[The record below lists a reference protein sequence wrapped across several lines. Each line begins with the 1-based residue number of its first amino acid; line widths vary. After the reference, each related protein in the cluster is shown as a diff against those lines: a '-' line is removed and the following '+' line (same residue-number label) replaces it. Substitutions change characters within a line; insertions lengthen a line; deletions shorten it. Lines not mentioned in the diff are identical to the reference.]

1 MESVKTGKTN
11 KVGKN
16 TEMAHTKTNKET
28 HFKQVSAIT
37 NRIRSIGGIFTKIAK
52 KVRELV
58 KKHPKKSSAALV
70 VLTPVACKRA
80 KELDDKVQDKS
91 KQAEKENKI
100 NWWKY
105 SGLTIATSLLLA
117 ACSAGDIDKQIELE
131 QEKQKTEQEKKEA
144 ENARDRA
151 NKSEIELEQERQKT
165 NKSGIELANSQIK
178 AEQERQ
184 KTEQEKQKANKSEIE
199 LEQQKQKTINTQ
211 RDLIKE
217 QKDFIKETE
226 QNCQEKHGQL
236 FIKRARIKTGITTG
250 IAIEIEAECKTPKP
264 TKTNQTPI
272 QPKHLPNS
280 KHPHSQRGS
289 KAQELIAYLL
299 FEQKDFIIETEQKCQ
314 EKHNQ
319 FFIKKAGIK
328 GGAIEV
334 EAECKTPKPTKTNQT
349 PIQPKH
355 LPNSKQPHSQ
365 RGSKAQ
371 ELIAYLQK
379 ELESLPYSQKAIAKQ
394 VDFYK
399 PSSIAYLELDPR
411 DFKVTEEWQN
421 ENLKIRSKAQAK
433 MLEMRKPQANLSPS
447 QSFLFVQRIFAD
459 INKEI
464 EAAANT
470 EKKAEKVGYGYSKRV

>member
-16 TEMAHTKTNKET
+16 TETANAKTNKET
-28 HFKQVSAIT
+28 HFKQASAIT
-37 NRIRSIGGIFTKIAK
+37 NTIRSIGGFFTKIAK
-52 KVRELV
+52 RVRGLV
-58 KKHPKKSSAALV
+58 KKHPKKSKTALV
-70 VLTPVACKRA
+70 VLTHVACKRA

-91 KQAEKENKI
+91 KQAEKENQI

-117 ACSAGDIDKQIELE
+117 ACSTGDIDKQIELE
-131 QEKQKTEQEKKEA
+131 QEKQKTEQEQQKTEQERQK
-144 ENARDRA
+144 A
-151 NKSEIELEQERQKT
+151 NRSGIELEQERQKT

-184 KTEQEKQKANKSEIE
+184 KTEQEKQKANESEIE

-217 QKDFIKETE
+217 QKDFIKEAE
-226 QNCQEKHGQL
+226 QN
-236 FIKRARIKTGITTG
+236 
-250 IAIEIEAECKTPKP
+250 
-264 TKTNQTPI
+264 
-272 QPKHLPNS
+272 
-280 KHPHSQRGS
+280 
-289 KAQELIAYLL
+289 
-299 FEQKDFIIETEQKCQ
+299 CQ

-355 LPNSKQPHSQ
+355 LPNSKQPRSQ

-411 DFKVTEEWQN
+411 DFNATEEWQK

-433 MLEMRKPQANLSPS
+433 MLEMRSLKPSNLSAF
-447 QSFLFVQRIFAD
+447 QSFSIIQNIVAD

-464 EAAANT
+464 KVVANT
-470 EKKAEKVGYGYSKRV
+470 EKKVEKAGYGYSKRM

>member
-16 TEMAHTKTNKET
+16 TETANTKANKET

-37 NRIRSIGGIFTKIAK
+37 NTLRSIGGFFTKIVK

-58 KKHPKKSSAALV
+58 KKHPKKSNAALV
-70 VLTPVACKRA
+70 VLTHVACKRA

-91 KQAEKENKI
+91 KQAEKENQI

-131 QEKQKTEQEKKEA
+131 QEKQKTS
-144 ENARDRA
+144 N
-151 NKSEIELEQERQKT
+151 IET
-165 NKSGIELANSQIK
+165 NNQIK

-236 FIKRARIKTGITTG
+236 FIKKARIKTGIATG

-280 KHPHSQRGS
+280 K
-289 KAQELIAYLL
+289 
-299 FEQKDFIIETEQKCQ
+299 
-314 EKHNQ
+314 
-319 FFIKKAGIK
+319 
-328 GGAIEV
+328 
-334 EAECKTPKPTKTNQT
+334 
-349 PIQPKH
+349 QPR
-355 LPNSKQPHSQ
+355 SQ

-411 DFKVTEEWQN
+411 DFNVAEEWQK

-433 MLEMRKPQANLSPS
+433 MLEMRSLNPDPQAHLSTS
-447 QSFLFVQRIFAD
+447 QSLLFLQKIFAD

-464 EAAANT
+464 KIVANT
-470 EKKAEKVGYGYSKRV
+470 EKKAEKAGYGYSKRM

>member
-1 MESVKTGKTN
+1 MESVKTAKEK
-11 KVGKN
+11 KVFKN
-16 TEMAHTKTNKET
+16 TEVANTKTNKET

-37 NRIRSIGGIFTKIAK
+37 NTLRSIGGIFTKIVK
-52 KVRELV
+52 KVRELF
-58 KKHPKKSSAALV
+58 KKHPKKSKVVLV
-70 VLTPVACKRA
+70 VLTHVACKRA
-80 KELDDKVQDKS
+80 NELDDKVQDKS
-91 KQAEKENKI
+91 KQAEKENQI

-117 ACSAGDIDKQIELE
+117 ACNAGDIDKQIELE
-131 QEKQKTEQEKKEA
+131 QEKQK
-144 ENARDRA
+144 A
-151 NKSEIELEQERQKT
+151 NKSGIELEQERQKT

-184 KTEQEKQKANKSEIE
+184 KTEQERQKTNKSGIELEQQRQKTEQEKQKTNKSEIE
-199 LEQQKQKTINTQ
+199 LANSQIKAEQEKQKTINTQ

-236 FIKRARIKTGITTG
+236 FIKRTRIKTGITTG

-264 TKTNQTPI
+264 
-272 QPKHLPNS
+272 
-280 KHPHSQRGS
+280 
-289 KAQELIAYLL
+289 A
-299 FEQKDFIIETEQKCQ
+299 
-314 EKHNQ
+314 
-319 FFIKKAGIK
+319 
-328 GGAIEV
+328 
-334 EAECKTPKPTKTNQT
+334 KTNQT

-355 LPNSKQPHSQ
+355 LPNSKQPRSQ
-365 RGSKAQ
+365 RGSKTQ

-394 VDFYK
+394 VNFYK

-411 DFKVTEEWQN
+411 DFNVTEEWQK

-433 MLEMRKPQANLSPS
+433 MLEMRDLKPYPQTHLSTS
-447 QSFLFVQRIFAD
+447 QSFSIIQNIVAD
-459 INKEI
+459 ISKEI

-470 EKKAEKVGYGYSKRV
+470 EKKAEKAGYGYSKRM

>member
-1 MESVKTGKTN
+1 MKLVKTGKTN

-16 TEMAHTKTNKET
+16 TEMANTKTNKET

-37 NRIRSIGGIFTKIAK
+37 NTLKSIGGIFTKIAK
-52 KVRELV
+52 KVRELF
-58 KKHPKKSSAALV
+58 KKHPKKSKVALV
-70 VLTPVACKRA
+70 VLTHVACKKA

-91 KQAEKENKI
+91 KQAEKENQI

-117 ACSAGDIDKQIELE
+117 ACSAGDVSEQIELE

-151 NKSEIELEQERQKT
+151 NKSGIELEQERQKT

-184 KTEQEKQKANKSEIE
+184 KTEQEKQKTNKSEIE

-264 TKTNQTPI
+264 
-272 QPKHLPNS
+272 
-280 KHPHSQRGS
+280 
-289 KAQELIAYLL
+289 A
-299 FEQKDFIIETEQKCQ
+299 
-314 EKHNQ
+314 
-319 FFIKKAGIK
+319 
-328 GGAIEV
+328 
-334 EAECKTPKPTKTNQT
+334 KTNQT

-365 RGSKAQ
+365 RGSKTQ

-433 MLEMRKPQANLSPS
+433 MLEMRKTQANLSTF
-447 QSFLFVQRIFAD
+447 QSFSILQNIVAD

-464 EAAANT
+464 EASANT
-470 EKKAEKVGYGYSKRV
+470 EKKVEKVGYGYSKRM

>member
-16 TEMAHTKTNKET
+16 TETANTKANKET

-37 NRIRSIGGIFTKIAK
+37 NTIRSISGFFTKIAK
-52 KVRELV
+52 RVRELV
-58 KKHPKKSSAALV
+58 KKHPKKSRVALV
-70 VLTPVACKRA
+70 VLTHVACRKA

-91 KQAEKENKI
+91 KQAEKENQI

-131 QEKQKTEQEKKEA
+131 QEQ
-144 ENARDRA
+144 
-151 NKSEIELEQERQKT
+151 
-165 NKSGIELANSQIK
+165 
-178 AEQERQ
+178 Q
-184 KTEQEKQKANKSEIE
+184 KTEQEKQK
-199 LEQQKQKTINTQ
+199 TINT
-211 RDLIKE
+211 
-217 QKDFIKETE
+217 QKDFIKYAE
-226 QNCQEKHGQL
+226 QN
-236 FIKRARIKTGITTG
+236 
-250 IAIEIEAECKTPKP
+250 
-264 TKTNQTPI
+264 
-272 QPKHLPNS
+272 
-280 KHPHSQRGS
+280 
-289 KAQELIAYLL
+289 
-299 FEQKDFIIETEQKCQ
+299 CQ

-319 FFIKKAGIK
+319 FFIKKVGIKAGI
-328 GGAIEV
+328 AIEV

-355 LPNSKQPHSQ
+355 LPNSKQPRSQ

-411 DFKVTEEWQN
+411 DFNVTEEWQK

-433 MLEMRKPQANLSPS
+433 MLEMRSLKPDSQAHLSTS
-447 QSFLFVQRIFAD
+447 QSLLFVQKIFAD
-459 INKEI
+459 VSKEI

-470 EKKAEKVGYGYSKRV
+470 EKKVEKAGYGYSKRM

>member
-16 TEMAHTKTNKET
+16 TETADTKANKET

-37 NRIRSIGGIFTKIAK
+37 NTLRSIGGIFTKIAK
-52 KVRELV
+52 KVRELF
-58 KKHPKKSSAALV
+58 KKHPKKSNAALV
-70 VLTPVACKRA
+70 VLTHVACKRA

-91 KQAEKENKI
+91 KQAEKENQI

-117 ACSAGDIDKQIELE
+117 ACSTGDIDKQIELE
-131 QEKQKTEQEKKEA
+131 QEKQEANKSGIELEQERQKTEQEKQK
-144 ENARDRA
+144 A

-236 FIKRARIKTGITTG
+236 FIKKARIKTGITTG

-264 TKTNQTPI
+264 
-272 QPKHLPNS
+272 
-280 KHPHSQRGS
+280 
-289 KAQELIAYLL
+289 A
-299 FEQKDFIIETEQKCQ
+299 
-314 EKHNQ
+314 
-319 FFIKKAGIK
+319 
-328 GGAIEV
+328 
-334 EAECKTPKPTKTNQT
+334 KTNQT

-365 RGSKAQ
+365 RGSKVQ

-411 DFKVTEEWQN
+411 DFNVTEEWQK

-433 MLEMRKPQANLSPS
+433 MLEMRDLKLDPQAHLPTS
-447 QSFLFVQRIFAD
+447 QSLLFLQKIFAD
-459 INKEI
+459 VNKEI
-464 EAAANT
+464 KVVANT
-470 EKKAEKVGYGYSKRV
+470 EKKAEKAGYGYSKRV

>member
-16 TEMAHTKTNKET
+16 TEMANTKANKET
-28 HFKQVSAIT
+28 HFKQASAIT
-37 NRIRSIGGIFTKIAK
+37 NIIRSIGGIFTKIAK

-58 KKHPKKSSAALV
+58 KKHPKKSNVALV
-70 VLTPVACKRA
+70 VLTHATCKKA

-91 KQAEKENKI
+91 KQAEKENQI

-105 SGLTIATSLLLA
+105 SGLTIAISLLLA

-131 QEKQKTEQEKKEA
+131 QEKKEA

-151 NKSEIELEQERQKT
+151 NKSGIELEQERQKT

-236 FIKRARIKTGITTG
+236 FIKKARIKTGITTG
-250 IAIEIEAECKTPKP
+250 I
-264 TKTNQTPI
+264 
-272 QPKHLPNS
+272 
-280 KHPHSQRGS
+280 
-289 KAQELIAYLL
+289 
-299 FEQKDFIIETEQKCQ
+299 
-314 EKHNQ
+314 
-319 FFIKKAGIK
+319 
-328 GGAIEV
+328 AIEV

-355 LPNSKQPHSQ
+355 LPNSKQPRSQ

-411 DFKVTEEWQN
+411 DFNVTEEWQK

-433 MLEMRKPQANLSPS
+433 MLEMRHLKPDPQAHLPTS
-447 QSFLFVQRIFAD
+447 QSLLFIQKIFAD
-459 INKEI
+459 LNKEI

-470 EKKAEKVGYGYSKRV
+470 EKKAEKAGYGYSKRM

>member
-1 MESVKTGKTN
+1 MKSVKTGKTN

-16 TEMAHTKTNKET
+16 TEMANTKTNKET

-37 NRIRSIGGIFTKIAK
+37 NRLRSIGGIFTKIAK
-52 KVRELV
+52 KIRELV
-58 KKHPKKSSAALV
+58 KKHPKKSNVALV
-70 VLTPVACKRA
+70 VLTHVACKRA

-91 KQAEKENKI
+91 KQAEKENQI

-117 ACSAGDIDKQIELE
+117 ACSTSDIDKQIELE
-131 QEKQKTEQEKKEA
+131 QEKQKANKSGIELEQERQKTEQEKQK
-144 ENARDRA
+144 A

-236 FIKRARIKTGITTG
+236 FIKKTRIKTGITTG

-280 KHPHSQRGS
+280 K
-289 KAQELIAYLL
+289 
-299 FEQKDFIIETEQKCQ
+299 
-314 EKHNQ
+314 
-319 FFIKKAGIK
+319 
-328 GGAIEV
+328 
-334 EAECKTPKPTKTNQT
+334 
-349 PIQPKH
+349 
-355 LPNSKQPHSQ
+355 QPHSQ

-371 ELIAYLQK
+371 EFIAYLQK
-379 ELESLPYSQKAIAKQ
+379 ELESLPYSQKAIVKQ

-433 MLEMRKPQANLSPS
+433 MLEMRNIKPYPQAHLSAS
-447 QSFLFVQRIFAD
+447 QSLLFVQKIFAD
-459 INKEI
+459 ISKEI
-464 EAAANT
+464 KVVANT
-470 EKKAEKVGYGYSKRV
+470 EKKAEKVGYGYSKRM

>member
-28 HFKQVSAIT
+28 HFKQASAIT
-37 NRIRSIGGIFTKIAK
+37 NMIRSIGGFFTKIVK

-58 KKHPKKSSAALV
+58 KKHPEKSSAALV
-70 VLTPVACKRA
+70 VLIHAACKRA

-131 QEKQKTEQEKKEA
+131 QEKQKTSNIETNNQIKVEQE
-144 ENARDRA
+144 
-151 NKSEIELEQERQKT
+151 QQKT
-165 NKSGIELANSQIK
+165 SNIETNNQIK
-178 AEQERQ
+178 AEQE
-184 KTEQEKQKANKSEIE
+184 
-199 LEQQKQKTINTQ
+199 KQKTINTQ

-217 QKDFIKETE
+217 QKDLVKEQKDLVKEQKDLVKEQKDLIKEQKDFIKYVE
-226 QNCQEKHGQL
+226 QNCKEKHGQF
-236 FIKRARIKTGITTG
+236 FIEKGGIKAGIGGIT
-250 IAIEIEAECKTPKP
+250 IEAEAKCKTPKP
-264 TKTNQTPI
+264 
-272 QPKHLPNS
+272 
-280 KHPHSQRGS
+280 
-289 KAQELIAYLL
+289 A
-299 FEQKDFIIETEQKCQ
+299 
-314 EKHNQ
+314 
-319 FFIKKAGIK
+319 
-328 GGAIEV
+328 
-334 EAECKTPKPTKTNQT
+334 KTNQT

-411 DFKVTEEWQN
+411 DFNVTEEWQK

-447 QSFLFVQRIFAD
+447 QSLLFVQKIFAD

-464 EAAANT
+464 KVVANT
-470 EKKAEKVGYGYSKRV
+470 EKKAEKAGYGYSKRM

>member
-1 MESVKTGKTN
+1 MESGKTN

-28 HFKQVSAIT
+28 HFKQVSAIINT
-37 NRIRSIGGIFTKIAK
+37 LRLIGGIFTKIAK

-58 KKHPKKSSAALV
+58 KKHPNKSNVALV
-70 VLTPVACKRA
+70 VLTHVACKRA

-117 ACSAGDIDKQIELE
+117 ACSTDDIDKQIELE
-131 QEKQKTEQEKKEA
+131 QEKQK
-144 ENARDRA
+144 A
-151 NKSEIELEQERQKT
+151 NKSGIELEQERQKT
-165 NKSGIELANSQIK
+165 NKSGIELEQQRQKTEQEKQKTNKSEIELANSQIK
-178 AEQERQ
+178 AEQEKQ
-184 KTEQEKQKANKSEIE
+184 KTNKSEIE
-199 LEQQKQKTINTQ
+199 LANSQIKAEQEKQKTINTQ
-211 RDLIKE
+211 RDLIKK

-236 FIKRARIKTGITTG
+236 FIKKTRIKTGITTG

-264 TKTNQTPI
+264 AKTNQTPI
-272 QPKHLPNS
+272 QPKH
-280 KHPHSQRGS
+280 
-289 KAQELIAYLL
+289 
-299 FEQKDFIIETEQKCQ
+299 F
-314 EKHNQ
+314 
-319 FFIKKAGIK
+319 
-328 GGAIEV
+328 
-334 EAECKTPKPTKTNQT
+334 
-349 PIQPKH
+349 
-355 LPNSKQPHSQ
+355 PNSKQPHSQ

-394 VDFYK
+394 VNFYK

-433 MLEMRKPQANLSPS
+433 MLEMRNPQANLSPF
-447 QSFLFVQRIFAD
+447 QSFSIIQNIVAD
-459 INKEI
+459 INKGI

-470 EKKAEKVGYGYSKRV
+470 EKKAEKAGYGYSKRM

>member
-16 TEMAHTKTNKET
+16 TEMANTKTSKDT
-28 HFKQVSAIT
+28 HFKQVSAIINT
-37 NRIRSIGGIFTKIAK
+37 LKSIGGFFTKIAK

-58 KKHPKKSSAALV
+58 KKHPKKSNVALV
-70 VLTPVACKRA
+70 VLTHAACKRA

-91 KQAEKENKI
+91 KQAEKENQI

-117 ACSAGDIDKQIELE
+117 ACSVGDTDKQIELE
-131 QEKQKTEQEKKEA
+131 QEKQKANKSGIELEQERQKTEQERQKT
-144 ENARDRA
+144 

-280 KHPHSQRGS
+280 K
-289 KAQELIAYLL
+289 
-299 FEQKDFIIETEQKCQ
+299 
-314 EKHNQ
+314 
-319 FFIKKAGIK
+319 
-328 GGAIEV
+328 
-334 EAECKTPKPTKTNQT
+334 
-349 PIQPKH
+349 QPR
-355 LPNSKQPHSQ
+355 SQ

-411 DFKVTEEWQN
+411 DFKVTEEWQK

-433 MLEMRKPQANLSPS
+433 MLEMRDLKPDPQAHLSTS
-447 QSFLFVQRIFAD
+447 QSLLFVQKIFAD

-470 EKKAEKVGYGYSKRV
+470 EKKAEKAGYGYSKRM

>member
-16 TEMAHTKTNKET
+16 TEMADTKANKET
-28 HFKQVSAIT
+28 HFKQVSVIT
-37 NRIRSIGGIFTKIAK
+37 NTLRSIGGIFTKIAK

-58 KKHPKKSSAALV
+58 KKHPKKSNAALV
-70 VLTPVACKRA
+70 VLTHVACKRA

-91 KQAEKENKI
+91 KQAEKENQI

-117 ACSAGDIDKQIELE
+117 ACNAGDIDKQIELE
-131 QEKQKTEQEKKEA
+131 QEKQKANKSGIELEQERQKTEQEKQK
-144 ENARDRA
+144 A

-165 NKSGIELANSQIK
+165 NKSGIEL
-178 AEQERQ
+178 EQQRQ
-184 KTEQEKQKANKSEIE
+184 KTEQEKQKTNKSEIE

-236 FIKRARIKTGITTG
+236 FIKKTRIKTGITTG

-264 TKTNQTPI
+264 
-272 QPKHLPNS
+272 
-280 KHPHSQRGS
+280 
-289 KAQELIAYLL
+289 A
-299 FEQKDFIIETEQKCQ
+299 
-314 EKHNQ
+314 
-319 FFIKKAGIK
+319 
-328 GGAIEV
+328 
-334 EAECKTPKPTKTNQT
+334 KTNQT

-433 MLEMRKPQANLSPS
+433 MLEMRNPQAHLSTS
-447 QSFLFVQRIFAD
+447 QSLLFVQKIFAD

-464 EAAANT
+464 EVVANT
-470 EKKAEKVGYGYSKRV
+470 EKKAEKAGYGYSKRM

>member
-1 MESVKTGKTN
+1 MKSVKTGKTN

-16 TEMAHTKTNKET
+16 TETADTKANKEA
-28 HFKQVSAIT
+28 HFKQASAIT
-37 NRIRSIGGIFTKIAK
+37 NIIRSIGGFFTKIMNR
-52 KVRELV
+52 VRELV
-58 KKHPKKSSAALV
+58 KKHPEKSSAALV
-70 VLTPVACKRA
+70 VLTHIACKRA

-91 KQAEKENKI
+91 KQAEKENQI

-131 QEKQKTEQEKKEA
+131 QEKQKANKSGIELEQERQKTEQERQKTEQERQKT
-144 ENARDRA
+144 

-184 KTEQEKQKANKSEIE
+184 KTEQEKQKANKSAIE

-236 FIKRARIKTGITTG
+236 FIKKARIKTGITTG

-264 TKTNQTPI
+264 AKTNQTP
-272 QPKHLPNS
+272 
-280 KHPHSQRGS
+280 
-289 KAQELIAYLL
+289 
-299 FEQKDFIIETEQKCQ
+299 T
-314 EKHNQ
+314 
-319 FFIKKAGIK
+319 
-328 GGAIEV
+328 
-334 EAECKTPKPTKTNQT
+334 
-349 PIQPKH
+349 QPKH

-365 RGSKAQ
+365 RESKAQ

-411 DFKVTEEWQN
+411 DFNVTEEWQK

-433 MLEMRKPQANLSPS
+433 MLEMRNLKPDLQAHLSAS
-447 QSFLFVQRIFAD
+447 QSLLFVQKIFAD
-459 INKEI
+459 VNKEI
-464 EAAANT
+464 KAVANT
-470 EKKAEKVGYGYSKRV
+470 EKKAEKAGYGYSKRM

>member
-11 KVGKN
+11 KVSKN
-16 TEMAHTKTNKET
+16 AETANTKANKET
-28 HFKQVSAIT
+28 HFKQASVIT
-37 NRIRSIGGIFTKIAK
+37 NMIRSIGGIFTKIAK
-52 KVRELV
+52 KVRELI
-58 KKHPKKSSAALV
+58 KKHPKKSKVALV
-70 VLTPVACKRA
+70 VLTHAACKRA

-117 ACSAGDIDKQIELE
+117 ACNAGDIDKQIELE
-131 QEKQKTEQEKKEA
+131 QEKKEV

-151 NKSEIELEQERQKT
+151 NKSGIELEQE
-165 NKSGIELANSQIK
+165 
-178 AEQERQ
+178 
-184 KTEQEKQKANKSEIE
+184 
-199 LEQQKQKTINTQ
+199 KQKTLNT
-211 RDLIKE
+211 
-217 QKDFIKETE
+217 QKDFIKDIK
-226 QNCQEKHGQL
+226 QNCKEEHG
-236 FIKRARIKTGITTG
+236 
-250 IAIEIEAECKTPKP
+250 
-264 TKTNQTPI
+264 
-272 QPKHLPNS
+272 
-280 KHPHSQRGS
+280 
-289 KAQELIAYLL
+289 
-299 FEQKDFIIETEQKCQ
+299 
-314 EKHNQ
+314 Q
-319 FFIKKAGIK
+319 FFIRKGGIKAGM
-328 GGAIEV
+328 IEV

-394 VDFYK
+394 VNFYK

-411 DFKVTEEWQN
+411 DFNVTEEWQK

-433 MLEMRKPQANLSPS
+433 MLEMRNPQAHLSTS
-447 QSFLFVQRIFAD
+447 QSLLFIQKIFAD

-464 EAAANT
+464 KVVANT
-470 EKKAEKVGYGYSKRV
+470 EKKAEKAGYGYSKRM

>member
-16 TEMAHTKTNKET
+16 TETANAKTNKEA
-28 HFKQVSAIT
+28 HFKQASIIT
-37 NRIRSIGGIFTKIAK
+37 NMLRSIGGFFTKIVK

-58 KKHPKKSSAALV
+58 KKHPKKSKAALV
-70 VLTPVACKRA
+70 VLTHVACKKA

-91 KQAEKENKI
+91 KQAEKENQI

-131 QEKQKTEQEKKEA
+131 QAQKEA

-151 NKSEIELEQERQKT
+151 NKSGIELEQE
-165 NKSGIELANSQIK
+165 
-178 AEQERQ
+178 
-184 KTEQEKQKANKSEIE
+184 
-199 LEQQKQKTINTQ
+199 KQKTINTQ

-217 QKDFIKETE
+217 QKDFIKYAE
-226 QNCQEKHGQL
+226 QNCQE
-236 FIKRARIKTGITTG
+236 
-250 IAIEIEAECKTPKP
+250 
-264 TKTNQTPI
+264 N
-272 QPKHLPNS
+272 
-280 KHPHSQRGS
+280 
-289 KAQELIAYLL
+289 
-299 FEQKDFIIETEQKCQ
+299 
-314 EKHNQ
+314 HNQ
-319 FFIKKAGIK
+319 FFIKKGGIK
-328 GGAIEV
+328 GGIAIEV

-355 LPNSKQPHSQ
+355 LPNSKQPRSQ

-411 DFKVTEEWQN
+411 DFNVTEECN
-421 ENLKIRSKAQAK
+421 YLASSKLLNFL
-433 MLEMRKPQANLSPS
+433 MLT
-447 QSFLFVQRIFAD
+447 F
-459 INKEI
+459 
-464 EAAANT
+464 
-470 EKKAEKVGYGYSKRV
+470 